1 MGRWYTPF
9 AYTSGF
15 VLSDDEVFDLAKH
28 LGFDFVPSPSA
39 HKLDVAIC
47 LHNASRSIS
56 LYMAS
61 KDEHLKPYNLQG
73 VLLGQPSPDCWNPPG
88 CFVIPTIRNYK
99 KNDTDPETD
108 ENTQKVKAAIL
119 GVGVPEKYLCHFE
132 TYPNEKHPTT
142 LVGIL
147 PPPVSRS
154 PTGPD
159 SGIRLKVPPFENTFK
174 AQVHSRDSGEDDEDM
189 DDNVEELAA
198 RIEKLK
204 ERMQVALEKQKKR
217 ENTLPQVTV
226 SNNQPRDPSPP
237 LENPELSVGTP
248 AQSSEDDG
256 EDDDIQWLGTLS
268 HNIGGP
274 EHPEPPVGAPVQS
287 SEDDS
292 EEDDIQ
298 WLGTSSDNSEGP
310 EHPDPPNTSATHTI
324 LEEPVILPRKRRLSE
339 IYSGP
344 ESSAR
349 GALRNVKRKLLEDTD
364 EETRTAYTKEYR

>member
-15 VLSDDEVFDLAKH
+15 VLSDDEVFDLAKD

-88 CFVIPTIRNYK
+88 CFIIPTIRNYK

-119 GVGVPEKYLCHFE
+119 GVE
-132 TYPNEKHPTT
+132 TPHHPCWHTS
-142 LVGIL
+142 
-147 PPPVSRS
+147 PPVSRS

-189 DDNVEELAA
+189 TITKSE
-198 RIEKLK
+198 
-204 ERMQVALEKQKKR
+204 
-217 ENTLPQVTV
+217 ENTFPQVTV

-364 EETRTAYTKEYR
+364 EETRTAYTKEYAK

>member
-15 VLSDDEVFDLAKH
+15 VLSDDEVFDLAKD

-88 CFVIPTIRNYK
+88 CFIIPTIRNYK

-119 GVGVPEKYLCHFE
+119 GVE
-132 TYPNEKHPTT
+132 TPHHPCWHTS
-142 LVGIL
+142 
-147 PPPVSRS
+147 PPVSRS

-204 ERMQVALEKQKKR
+204 NGCRLHLKNRKSGKYV
-217 ENTLPQVTV
+217 P
-226 SNNQPRDPSPP
+226 PSHP
-237 LENPELSVGTP
+237 LSGTP